1 MTTLDRTNGFKVRG
15 LDSDVDRLAVQSTH
29 QSTWFLTRVGKLG
42 RNGKPKPKWHEI
54 GIARDELV
62 VLRPYGAAP
71 VIELEGLGGPHGV
84 LIVEAT
90 QSCTRTLRN
99 GSRLRLAL
107 KRDETVVVKCEGSID
122 QRRPGAELSR
132 V

>member
-1 MTTLDRTNGFKVRG
+1 MTNLDRTNGFKVRG
-15 LDSDVDRLAVQSTH
+15 LNQDVDRLAVQSSH
-29 QSTWFLTRVGKLG
+29 QSTWFLSRGKLG
-42 RNGKPKPKWHEI
+42 RVGLPKWHEI
-54 GIARDELV
+54 GIARDELI
-62 VLRPYGAAP
+62 VLRPYGASP

-99 GSRLRLAL
+99 GTRLRLAL
-107 KRDETVVVKCEGSID
+107 KPDESVVVKCEDWKSP
-122 QRRPGAELSR
+122 RAEGAGVNR

>member
-1 MTTLDRTNGFKVRG
+1 VSLDRTNGFKVRG
-15 LDSDVDRLAVQSTH
+15 LKDADRLAVQSSH
-29 QSTWFLTRVGKLG
+29 QSTWFLTRGRFARVGL
-42 RNGKPKPKWHEI
+42 PKWHEI

-71 VIELEGLGGPHGV
+71 VIEIEGLGGPHGV

-99 GSRLRLAL
+99 GSRLRLVL
-107 KRDETVVVKCEGSID
+107 KPDESVVVKCED
-122 QRRPGAELSR
+122 WKAPRREGAELNR